1 MEAGG
6 DANIYYIE
14 HNTPWPADANISQ
27 NSGRRQCME
36 KTCHCVSE
44 YWLFGDHMKRNQ
56 ITDPSELEFGLN
68 FRTLAAEFARNGSV
82 PSSVKP
88 YTGNDQWT
96 YLSKNAIE
104 TRELYKNVCDLYD
117 KIDLYLKR

>member
-1 MEAGG
+1 
-6 DANIYYIE
+6 
-14 HNTPWPADANISQ
+14 
-27 NSGRRQCME
+27 ME

-56 ITDPSELEFGLN
+56 ITDQSELEFGFN
-68 FRTLAAEFARNGSV
+68 FRSLTANFVRNGSV

-88 YTGNDQWT
+88 YAGNNQWT
-96 YLSKNAIE
+96 YLSKSLIE

-117 KIDLYLKR
+117 RIDLYLKR